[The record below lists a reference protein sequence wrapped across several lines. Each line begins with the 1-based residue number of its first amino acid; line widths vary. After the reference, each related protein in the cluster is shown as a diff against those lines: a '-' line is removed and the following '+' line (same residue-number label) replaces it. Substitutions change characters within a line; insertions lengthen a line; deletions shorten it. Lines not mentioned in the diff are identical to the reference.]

1 MLGTHDL
8 GLFVLAGL
16 LLNITP
22 GPDMLYIIGR
32 GTSQGWRA
40 GAAAALGVGAGCFV
54 HIAAA
59 ALGVSA
65 LITASATAFVILKI
79 AGAIYLTYVGV
90 SMIVRPDL
98 VEGRTESVRPELV
111 EGRTESVRPE
121 PVEGRT
127 KHPFIQGFLTN
138 ALNPKVALFFL
149 AFLPQFISA
158 DATAKPLAF
167 LLLGVIFTFNGTL
180 WNLFVAWG
188 AARMGD
194 ALGGRAIAWMQRC
207 IGFFLVVL
215 GVRLALEER

>member
-32 GTSQGWRA
+32 GTSRGWRA

-59 ALGVSA
+59 ALGISA
-65 LITASATAFVILKI
+65 LITASATAFAILKI
-79 AGAIYLTYVGV
+79 AGAIYLMYVGV
-90 SMIVRPDL
+90 SMIVRP
-98 VEGRTESVRPELV
+98 ELV
-111 EGRTESVRPE
+111 EGGTESARPE
-121 PVEGRT
+121 PVEGGT
-127 KHPFIQGFLTN
+127 KHTFIQGFLTN
-138 ALNPKVALFFL
+138 VLNPKVALFFL

-167 LLLGVIFTFNGTL
+167 LLLGVIFTFNATL
-180 WNLFVAWG
+180 WNLFVAWS
-188 AARMGD
+188 AARMSH
-194 ALGGRAIAWMQRC
+194 ALGGRALAWMQRC
-207 IGFFLVVL
+207 IGGFLVAL